1 MNILTNLGK
10 GYLSYVLA
18 LIAVVWGI
26 VGMIAGWIEVETGI
40 TVIYTGL
47 AVFGIRRAIR

>member
-1 MNILTNLGK
+1 MKILNLGK
-10 GYLSYVLA
+10 GKLSYALA

-26 VGMIAGWIEVETGI
+26 VGLIAGWNDVETNI
-40 TVIYTGL
+40 TVIYAGL